1 MSCPWNRIIGFG
13 LSASFALMSAVFL
26 SCSDKSAQGEPHAA
40 VSGTVYVESTAG
52 TIPKVRVAIADKEY
66 TTVTNGRFFFTEIP
80 LGEHTV
86 TAHKDGYEP
95 YSRHVTITGATDLEI
110 RLQRVISD

>member
-1 MSCPWNRIIGFG
+1 MPCTRNRIVASG
-13 LSASFALMSAVFL
+13 LIASLALMCASFLT
-26 SCSDKSAQGEPHAA
+26 CSDKSAQGVPHAA
-40 VSGTVYVESTAG
+40 VSGTVYVENTAG
-52 TIPKVRVAIADKEY
+52 TIPKVRVVIADKEY
-66 TTVTNGRFFFTEIP
+66 STVTNGRFFFAEIP

-86 TAHKDGYEP
+86 TANKDGYEP